1 MFNHAISILNVLQ
14 YRKQGT
20 GTGFI
25 GRLKLDGKFTFVLV
39 TNNHVFGDED
49 TARGSSIE
57 FDSLPKETI
66 YVDELIEKGKFFWTN
81 PKKEV
86 CISYCM

>member
-1 MFNHAISILNVLQ
+1 MFNHTISILNVLQ
-14 YRKQGT
+14 CRSQGT

-25 GRLKLDGKFTFVLV
+25 GRLKLDGKFIFVLV

-49 TARGSSIE
+49 VARGSSIE
-57 FDSLPKETI
+57 FDSLPNKTI

-81 PKKEV
+81 SKKEV